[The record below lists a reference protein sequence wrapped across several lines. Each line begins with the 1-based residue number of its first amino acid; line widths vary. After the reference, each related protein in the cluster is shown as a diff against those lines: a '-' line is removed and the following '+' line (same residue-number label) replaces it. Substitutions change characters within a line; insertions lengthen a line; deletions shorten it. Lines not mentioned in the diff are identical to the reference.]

1 MAAASAMRAFRI
13 HEHGGPEALRL
24 EELPL
29 PEPGPGEVRVRL
41 EAMALNHLDIWV
53 RRGIPGVRFPL
64 PIVPGC
70 DGAGRIDAL
79 GDGVA
84 GPLPGTRVFVM
95 PGVSCMRCEACLAG
109 KDNLCPS
116 YAILGEARNGTA
128 TEHLVLPATSI
139 WPLADALDLESG
151 AAFGLTFLTAWHM
164 LVHKAHVEPGMRVL
178 VHAAASGVSVA
189 AIQVARLYGARVV
202 ATAGTPEKRT
212 LALSLGAEEA
222 YDSKDLAWVKKAR
235 EWAGPRGVQ
244 VVADHVGQETFPGS
258 LQTLGKGGRY
268 VFVGA
273 SSGFEMKADFRPVFF
288 KNLEILGSTMGRR
301 ADLVTIAQLIGAGR
315 LKVVVDSVFPF
326 EEMAAAH
333 RRLEERKALGK
344 VVVRVR

>member
-1 MAAASAMRAFRI
+1 MRAYRI
-13 HEHGGPEALRL
+13 HEHGGPEVLRL
-24 EELPL
+24 TELPL
-29 PEPGPGEVRVRL
+29 PEPGPGEVRIRL
-41 EAMALNHLDIWV
+41 EAMALNHLDVWV

-64 PIVPGC
+64 PLVPGC

-84 GPLPGTRVFVM
+84 GPLPGTRVFVL
-95 PGVSCMRCEACLAG
+95 PGVSCMRCERCLAG
-109 KDNLCPS
+109 DDNLCPS
-116 YAILGEARNGTA
+116 YAILGEGRNGTA
-128 TEHLVLPATSI
+128 TEYLVLPATSV

-151 AAFGLTFLTAWHM
+151 AAFGLTFLTAWQM
-164 LVHKAHVEPGMRVL
+164 VVRKARVEPGMKVL

-189 AIQVARLYGARVV
+189 AIQIARLFGARVV
-202 ATAGTPEKRT
+202 ATAGAPEKRA
-212 LALSLGAEEA
+212 LALELGAEEA
-222 YDSKDLAWVKKAR
+222 FDAKDPGWVKAVR
-235 EWAGPRGVQ
+235 AWAGPRGIQ

-258 LQTLGKGGRY
+258 LQTLSKGGRY

-273 SSGFEMKADFRPVFF
+273 SSGFEMKTDFRPVFY

-301 ADLVTIAQLIGAGR
+301 ADLATIAQLIGAGR

-344 VVVRVR
+344 VVVRIR

>member
-1 MAAASAMRAFRI
+1 MAAATTMRAYRI
-13 HEHGGPEALRL
+13 HEHGGPEALRIDA
-24 EELPL
+24 LPL
-29 PEPGPGEVRVRL
+29 PEPGPGEVRIRL
-41 EAMALNHLDIWV
+41 EAMALNHLDLWV

-64 PIVPGC
+64 PLVPGC

-79 GDGVA
+79 GEGVA

-109 KDNLCPS
+109 RDNLCPS
-116 YAILGEARNGTA
+116 YAILGEGRNGTA
-128 TEHLVLPATSI
+128 TEHLVLPATSV

-151 AAFGLTFLTAWHM
+151 AAFGLTFLTAWQM
-164 LVHKAHVEPGMRVL
+164 IVHKARVEPGMKVL

-189 AIQVARLYGARVV
+189 AIQIARLFGVRVV
-202 ATAGTPEKRT
+202 ATAGSPEKRA
-212 LALSLGAEEA
+212 LARTLGAEEA
-222 YDSKDLAWVKKAR
+222 FDSKDPGWVKAVR
-235 EWAGPRGVQ
+235 AWAGPRGIHA
-244 VVADHVGQETFPGS
+244 VADHVGQETFPGS
-258 LQTLGKGGRY
+258 LQTLARGGRY

-273 SSGFEMKADFRPVFF
+273 SSGFEMKADFRPVFYR
-288 KNLEILGSTMGRR
+288 NLEILGSTMGRR

-326 EEMAAAH
+326 EEMADAH

-344 VVVRVR
+344 VVVRIR